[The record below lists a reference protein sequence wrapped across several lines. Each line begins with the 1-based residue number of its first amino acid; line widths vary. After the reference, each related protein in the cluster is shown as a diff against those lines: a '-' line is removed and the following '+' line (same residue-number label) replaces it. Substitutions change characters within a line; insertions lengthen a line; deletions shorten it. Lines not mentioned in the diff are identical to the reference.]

1 MVDEEAI
8 QTSRSPKRTACC
20 FGESKL
26 FYLLTLIQ
34 GSTILYGTQSVG
46 QLVTRL
52 GLCSCS
58 CLPVR
63 AETASTCWV
72 FAVTSIVLVPIL
84 MFESII
90 SKTSILQERST
101 VIQRVSQIRVQKKN
115 FITLFYIHILYCI

>member
-8 QTSRSPKRTACC
+8 GPLHSPKRNVCC
-20 FGESKL
+20 FGEGKP

-34 GSTILYGTQSVG
+34 GSTILYGIQYVG

-52 GLCSCS
+52 GLCGRSG
-58 CLPVR
+58 LPVR

-72 FAVTSIVLVPIL
+72 FAVTSIVLIPIL

-90 SKTSILQERST
+90 S
-101 VIQRVSQIRVQKKN
+101 
-115 FITLFYIHILYCI
+115 